1 MDDNVVTEEKSEKG
15 KRSEWE
21 IQNDVRTIESAFKI
35 LKDKQRLEEVQEMI
49 KSNKDAAKSM
59 EILGDGNLKLALGL

>member
-21 IQNDVRTIESAFKI
+21 IKNDVRTIESAFKI